1 MLGITFF
8 FELIFELGSSF
19 FINLD
24 HKDWISRL
32 KEPVEIAST
41 SKAIV
46 DHCIY
51 LAKSEEPFK
60 GEKLIMEILVE
71 EENTII
77 DIALRSDDL
86 IPTLATSLPVL
97 EEAEEYEYCQKIV
110 DTINLLSN

>member
-1 MLGITFF
+1 MILSKWKFQYKQ
-8 FELIFELGSSF
+8 ELNEMFSGGS
-19 FINLD
+19 NLD
-24 HKDWISRL
+24 W
-32 KEPVEIAST
+32 